1 MKILI
6 AGDFVPQN
14 RVIPFIENGQYS
26 EIFGEVKPVVE
37 SADYA
42 IVNLEAPIITDN
54 PTPIKKKGPNL
65 FTSKSVIDAI
75 KFAGFDCVTLAN
87 NHFYDQGE
95 QGVRC
100 TIEGCKTRGVD
111 FVGGGYN
118 IKEASKVLYKA
129 INDKILAIINCCERE
144 YSIASEEH
152 GGSCP
157 LDNIDQFYSIQE
169 AKKNADYIVVI
180 VHGGM
185 EGCQL
190 PPMHLVKTCR
200 FFIDV
205 GADIVVC
212 HHQHCYSGFEK
223 YHNKH
228 IVYGLGNFCFDR
240 MRKHDDIWSYG
251 YMVSFQLQN
260 QGNIK
265 LDIIPYNQCS
275 EVPAISLLKNEEL
288 KFFNK
293 RIEELNSI
301 IAEDEQLQQ
310 CLITIYE
317 KNEKELYDITNVYH
331 TKLFRKLYHHKFIP
345 DLFPHQNWQLLYGRL
360 ICCTHRER
368 FIHLATK
375 QLNNCI
381 NK

>member
-14 RVIPFIENGQYS
+14 RVIPIIENGQYS
-26 EIFGEVKPVVE
+26 EVLGEVKPVVE

-42 IVNLEAPIITDN
+42 IVNLEAPLISGN
-54 PTPIKKKGPNL
+54 PSPIKKNGPNL
-65 FTSKSVIDAI
+65 YTTENTLDAL

-95 QGVRC
+95 QGVRG
-100 TIEGCKTRGVD
+100 TIEGCKNRD
-111 FVGGGYN
+111 IDYVGGGYN
-118 IKEASKVLYKA
+118 IKEASKVLYKN
-129 INDKILAIINCCERE
+129 INDKKLAIINCCEWE
-144 YSIASEEH
+144 YSIAAEEH

-157 LDNIDQFYSIQE
+157 LDNVDQYYSISE

-200 FFIDV
+200 FFVDV

-240 MRKHDDIWSYG
+240 LRKHDDIWSFG
-251 YMVSFQLQN
+251 YMVIWNVIS
-260 QGNIK
+260 GNDTEIK
-265 LDIIPYNQCS
+265 LIPYNQCS
-275 EVPAISLLKNEEL
+275 NAPIIELLKNDEL
-288 KFFNK
+288 SLFNAK
-293 RIEELNSI
+293 VEDINSI
-301 IAEDEQLQQ
+301 IHQSHYLEQALGKHYND
-310 CLITIYE
+310 YE
-317 KNEKELYDITNVYH
+317 CGLSDVTNCYR
-331 TKLFRKLYHHKFIP
+331 TSLFRKLFRHGLLP
-345 DLFPHQNWQLLYGRL
+345 DVFPHKNWDLLRDVL
-360 ICCTHRER
+360 LCDSHKER
-368 FIHLATK
+368 FLRYVLKRTTNQK
-375 QLNNCI
+375 
-381 NK
+381 